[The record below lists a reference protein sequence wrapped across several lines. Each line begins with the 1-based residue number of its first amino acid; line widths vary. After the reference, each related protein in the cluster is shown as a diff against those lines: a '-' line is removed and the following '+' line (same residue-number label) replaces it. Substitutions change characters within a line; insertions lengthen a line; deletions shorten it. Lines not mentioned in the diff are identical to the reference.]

1 MKQNLILSLLLL
13 FSLTSWAQYNDAST
27 SKEELKI
34 PIKPIVVEGE
44 LTNVPDGTII
54 QFAFKIRKTRV
65 FDTGFGTLVDTVRN
79 GKFHIE
85 KKWIYKDSEDND
97 DNFEYMLSVEGQYTS
112 VYVNHGDTVIV
123 TGDGLPCN
131 RWHVENN
138 HPLQKIYNDC
148 FAFIGEITAP
158 ISKKIQE
165 AYEADDV
172 DDELI
177 KKLETM
183 KDSTIIV
190 STLDYME
197 GKEFNAVFAHEL
209 AKLGVLSYLRNRIL
223 GDRISRFINE
233 KVPASYK
240 DDGNIQYA
248 KLLIAPANGKL
259 NIGDRVPEFTLYDRD
274 DKEHKLSEFVGKKIV
289 LLQFCTYGCGPCQV
303 IQPEVEEFY
312 AKHKDKCEV
321 ITISCDDLETWK
333 NEKKVSWPDWND
345 HASGTV
351 MGEKFD
357 ISGYPYYVLIRSDGV
372 IGSTFLGIGKV
383 REYFKSFDF

>member
-1 MKQNLILSLLLL
+1 
-13 FSLTSWAQYNDAST
+13 
-27 SKEELKI
+27 
-34 PIKPIVVEGE
+34 
-44 LTNVPDGTII
+44 
-54 QFAFKIRKTRV
+54 
-65 FDTGFGTLVDTVRN
+65 
-79 GKFHIE
+79 
-85 KKWIYKDSEDND
+85 
-97 DNFEYMLSVEGQYTS
+97 MLSVEGQYTS
-112 VYVNHGDTVIV
+112 VYVNHGGTVKV

-240 DDGNIQYA
+240 DDGNI
-248 KLLIAPANGKL
+248 L
-259 NIGDRVPEFTLYDRD
+259 
-274 DKEHKLSEFVGKKIV
+274 
-289 LLQFCTYGCGPCQV
+289 
-303 IQPEVEEFY
+303 
-312 AKHKDKCEV
+312 
-321 ITISCDDLETWK
+321 
-333 NEKKVSWPDWND
+333 
-345 HASGTV
+345 
-351 MGEKFD
+351 
-357 ISGYPYYVLIRSDGV
+357 
-372 IGSTFLGIGKV
+372 
-383 REYFKSFDF
+383 